1 MSGTTTAETWEY
13 DQLTAQPETLYG
25 ADDLTHL
32 EGLDAVRK
40 RPGMYIGSTDSRGVG
55 HLVNEILDNS
65 TDEGVAGHATRVEVI
80 LHADGSVQVDDDG
93 RGIPTDV
100 HAKSGISGVELVLTR
115 LHAGGKFGG
124 SGYKTSGGLHG
135 VGASAVN
142 ALSRRFD
149 VTVRRGGKVH
159 AMSFRHGV
167 PGVFAGPGPDAA
179 FTPGPGLQVL
189 GAMKRGQ
196 RTGTSIRYWH
206 DARYFETGATL
217 DVEAVR
223 LKVRNTAFLVPG
235 VSYLLRDET
244 GEEPVEET
252 FHFPNGLTDMVE
264 FLAPAGDRPV
274 SGTLLVAGEGT
285 YRENAADANGVM
297 QSNVQRRAEV
307 EIAFRW
313 GTGYDRTVECFTN
326 TIRNAHGGT
335 HRKGFER
342 ALARTLAE
350 AARSARGL
358 LRPKEDA
365 PTLDD
370 VLEGMTAVV
379 HVRIPEPQ
387 FTSQTKDEL
396 STAGI
401 TKVLQ
406 GLVEAHVKAWLE
418 DRRTKAEARTV
429 LQKIVDAA
437 RVRLT
442 QKQQKDA
449 ARRKTALEG
458 ASMPPKLVDCRA
470 TGVDRSELFIVEGDS
485 ALGCFTGDTMVALAS
500 GRSRSFADL
509 AADWAQGIS
518 HFGYTTNKAGRVV
531 VAPLVEPRLTKRD
544 APLVRV
550 TIDNGEMVRCTPDH
564 LFRLRDGSYR
574 RADALAP
581 GDSLMPLYRSLSSKA
596 EGQKL
601 QGYER
606 VWMNDKEEWV
616 YTHYLADAW
625 NLRHGRDSA
634 TNGNVRHH
642 IDIDKRNNDP
652 RNLRRMTWADH
663 SALHAAMMGEHVHAG
678 WREWFAN
685 GGREIR
691 SAMLTAQWRDPAFR
705 EACLARLFTLNE
717 SPAFRAK
724 LEQAFQDWYTALS
737 PDEQRAYAERM
748 RERQATYW
756 SQPEHREAAA
766 ERVRRF
772 FVDPARR
779 AEWRERS
786 LRQWQDHDLR
796 AWRSGKTVEQFA
808 DPTERE
814 RQRNAVSAWHRN
826 NPQFGE
832 QHSRRMRQRMTDPDT
847 GHLARVQAGRA
858 RYVASVPRED
868 RVARQLEGRR
878 LAALRRLAPLL
889 SLADEDLAA
898 AYEAERVRTA
908 RTGLRFDRL
917 LDLYD
922 GDYGRLREA
931 ASLVN
936 HRVVSVE
943 PLDET
948 ADVYDLTVDG
958 YHNFA
963 LEAGVFVHNSARVAR
978 TAEYQALLPIR
989 GKILN
994 VQKANLQQVLD
1005 NAECAAIVQV
1015 LGAGSGRTFDL
1026 SSMRYG
1032 RVLIMADADVDGAH
1046 IRTLLITL
1054 FARYMRPLIE
1064 AGRLYAAMPPLHKIT
1079 TKGRNPQ
1086 TTYTYTQAEMEAT
1099 VRKLEKA
1106 GKQIVTPIPRF
1117 KGLGEMDADELWD
1130 TTMNP
1135 ATRAVRRITLDDV
1148 DAAERILE
1156 LLMGE
1161 KVEPRRNWLIESADR
1176 VDRDAIDA

>member
-1 MSGTTTAETWEY
+1 M
-13 DQLTAQPETLYG
+13 TAQPETLYG

-65 TDEGVAGHATRVEVI
+65 TDEGVGGHATKIEVI

-100 HAKSGISGVELVLTR
+100 HGKSGLSGVELVLTR

-149 VTVRRGGKVH
+149 VTVRRAGKIH
-159 AMSFRHGV
+159 SMSFRHGV
-167 PGVFAGPGPDAA
+167 PGIFDGPGPDAP
-179 FTPGPGLQVL
+179 FTPGPGLQIV
-189 GAMKRGQ
+189 GAMKRRQ
-196 RTGTSIRYWH
+196 PTGTSIRWWH
-206 DARYFETGATL
+206 DPRYFENGATL
-217 DVEAVR
+217 DIEAVR
-223 LKVRNTAFLVPG
+223 LKLRNTAFLVPG
-235 VSYLLRDET
+235 VAYLLRDET
-244 GEEPVEET
+244 GEQPTEES

-274 SGTLLVAGEGT
+274 SGTLLVTGEGT

-307 EIAFRW
+307 EVAFRW
-313 GTGYDRTVECFTN
+313 GTGYERTVECFTN

-350 AARSARGL
+350 AARNTRGL
-358 LRPKEDA
+358 LKPKEDA

-401 TKVLQ
+401 TKVIQ
-406 GLVEAHVKAWLE
+406 GLVEQHLKSWLE
-418 DRRTKAEARTV
+418 DRKTKAEARTV

-458 ASMPPKLVDCRA
+458 ASMPAKLVDCRA
-470 TGVDRSELFIVEGDS
+470 TGIDRSELFIVEGDS
-485 ALGCFTGDTMVALAS
+485 ALGTGRL
-500 GRSRSFADL
+500 SRS
-509 AADWAQGIS
+509 S
-518 HFGYTTNKAGRVV
+518 
-531 VAPLVEPRLTKRD
+531 
-544 APLVRV
+544 
-550 TIDNGEMVRCTPDH
+550 
-564 LFRLRDGSYR
+564 
-574 RADALAP
+574 
-581 GDSLMPLYRSLSSKA
+581 
-596 EGQKL
+596 
-601 QGYER
+601 
-606 VWMNDKEEWV
+606 
-616 YTHYLADAW
+616 
-625 NLRHGRDSA
+625 
-634 TNGNVRHH
+634 
-642 IDIDKRNNDP
+642 
-652 RNLRRMTWADH
+652 
-663 SALHAAMMGEHVHAG
+663 
-678 WREWFAN
+678 
-685 GGREIR
+685 
-691 SAMLTAQWRDPAFR
+691 
-705 EACLARLFTLNE
+705 
-717 SPAFRAK
+717 
-724 LEQAFQDWYTALS
+724 
-737 PDEQRAYAERM
+737 
-748 RERQATYW
+748 
-756 SQPEHREAAA
+756 
-766 ERVRRF
+766 
-772 FVDPARR
+772 
-779 AEWRERS
+779 
-786 LRQWQDHDLR
+786 
-796 AWRSGKTVEQFA
+796 
-808 DPTERE
+808 
-814 RQRNAVSAWHRN
+814 
-826 NPQFGE
+826 
-832 QHSRRMRQRMTDPDT
+832 
-847 GHLARVQAGRA
+847 
-858 RYVASVPRED
+858 
-868 RVARQLEGRR
+868 
-878 LAALRRLAPLL
+878 
-889 SLADEDLAA
+889 
-898 AYEAERVRTA
+898 
-908 RTGLRFDRL
+908 
-917 LDLYD
+917 
-922 GDYGRLREA
+922 
-931 ASLVN
+931 
-936 HRVVSVE
+936 
-943 PLDET
+943 
-948 ADVYDLTVDG
+948 
-958 YHNFA
+958 
-963 LEAGVFVHNSARVAR
+963 
-978 TAEYQALLPIR
+978 EYQALLPIR

-1026 SSMRYG
+1026 SAMRYG

-1086 TTYTYTQAEMEAT
+1086 TIYTYTQAEMEAT

-1117 KGLGEMDADELWD
+1117 KGLGEMDADELWE

-1148 DAAERILE
+1148 EAAERILE

-1176 VDRDAIDA
+1176 VDREAIDA

>member
-1 MSGTTTAETWEY
+1 M
-13 DQLTAQPETLYG
+13 TAQPETLYG

-65 TDEGVAGHATRVEVI
+65 TDEGVAGHATTVDVI

-149 VTVRRGGKVH
+149 VTVRRGGKIH

-167 PGVFAGPGPDAA
+167 PGVFDGAGPDAP
-179 FTPGPGLQVL
+179 FTPGPGLQIV

-196 RTGTSIRYWH
+196 RTGTSIRWWH
-206 DARYFETGATL
+206 DPRYFETGAAL
-217 DVEAVR
+217 DTEAVR
-223 LKVRNTAFLVPG
+223 LKLRNTAFLVPG
-235 VSYLLRDET
+235 VAYRLRDET
-244 GEEPVEET
+244 GEEPVEER

-264 FLAPAGDRPV
+264 YLAPAGDRPV
-274 SGTLLVAGEGT
+274 SGTLLVIGEGT

-307 EIAFRW
+307 EVAFRW
-313 GTGYDRTVECFTN
+313 GTGYERTVECFTN

-342 ALARTLAE
+342 ALARTLAD
-350 AARSARGL
+350 AARNARGL
-358 LRPKEDA
+358 LKPKEDA

-406 GLVEAHVKAWLE
+406 GLIEAHLKSWLD

-458 ASMPPKLVDCRA
+458 AAMPAKLVDCRA
-470 TGVDRSELFIVEGDS
+470 AGIERSELFIVEGDS
-485 ALGCFTGDTMVALAS
+485 ALGTG
-500 GRSRSFADL
+500 R
-509 AADWAQGIS
+509 
-518 HFGYTTNKAGRVV
+518 
-531 VAPLVEPRLTKRD
+531 
-544 APLVRV
+544 
-550 TIDNGEMVRCTPDH
+550 
-564 LFRLRDGSYR
+564 
-574 RADALAP
+574 
-581 GDSLMPLYRSLSSKA
+581 
-596 EGQKL
+596 
-601 QGYER
+601 
-606 VWMNDKEEWV
+606 
-616 YTHYLADAW
+616 
-625 NLRHGRDSA
+625 
-634 TNGNVRHH
+634 
-642 IDIDKRNNDP
+642 
-652 RNLRRMTWADH
+652 
-663 SALHAAMMGEHVHAG
+663 
-678 WREWFAN
+678 
-685 GGREIR
+685 
-691 SAMLTAQWRDPAFR
+691 
-705 EACLARLFTLNE
+705 LAR
-717 SPAFRAK
+717 S
-724 LEQAFQDWYTALS
+724 S
-737 PDEQRAYAERM
+737 
-748 RERQATYW
+748 
-756 SQPEHREAAA
+756 
-766 ERVRRF
+766 
-772 FVDPARR
+772 
-779 AEWRERS
+779 
-786 LRQWQDHDLR
+786 
-796 AWRSGKTVEQFA
+796 
-808 DPTERE
+808 
-814 RQRNAVSAWHRN
+814 
-826 NPQFGE
+826 
-832 QHSRRMRQRMTDPDT
+832 
-847 GHLARVQAGRA
+847 
-858 RYVASVPRED
+858 
-868 RVARQLEGRR
+868 
-878 LAALRRLAPLL
+878 
-889 SLADEDLAA
+889 
-898 AYEAERVRTA
+898 
-908 RTGLRFDRL
+908 
-917 LDLYD
+917 
-922 GDYGRLREA
+922 
-931 ASLVN
+931 
-936 HRVVSVE
+936 
-943 PLDET
+943 
-948 ADVYDLTVDG
+948 
-958 YHNFA
+958 
-963 LEAGVFVHNSARVAR
+963 
-978 TAEYQALLPIR
+978 EYQALLPIR

-1005 NAECAAIVQV
+1005 NVECAAIVQV

-1026 SSMRYG
+1026 SSLRYG

-1064 AGRLYAAMPPLHKIT
+1064 AGRLFAAMPPLHKIT

-1086 TTYTYTQAEMEAT
+1086 TVYTYTQAEMEAT

-1117 KGLGEMDADELWD
+1117 KGLGEMDADELWE

-1161 KVEPRRNWLIESADR
+1161 KVEPRRNWLIDSADR

>member
-1 MSGTTTAETWEY
+1 M
-13 DQLTAQPETLYG
+13 TAQPETLYG

-65 TDEGVAGHATRVEVI
+65 TDEGVGGHATKIEVI

-100 HAKSGISGVELVLTR
+100 HGKSGLSGVELVLTR

-149 VTVRRGGKVH
+149 VTVRRAGKIH
-159 AMSFRHGV
+159 SMSFRHGV
-167 PGVFAGPGPDAA
+167 PGIFDGPGPDAP
-179 FTPGPGLQVL
+179 FTPGPGLQIV
-189 GAMKRGQ
+189 GAMKRRQ
-196 RTGTSIRYWH
+196 PTGTSIRWWH
-206 DARYFETGATL
+206 DPRYFENGATL
-217 DVEAVR
+217 DIEAVR
-223 LKVRNTAFLVPG
+223 LKLRNTAFLVPG
-235 VSYLLRDET
+235 VAYLLRDET
-244 GEEPVEET
+244 GEQPTEES

-274 SGTLLVAGEGT
+274 SGTLLVTGEGT

-307 EIAFRW
+307 EVAFRW
-313 GTGYDRTVECFTN
+313 GTGYERTVECFTN

-350 AARSARGL
+350 AARNTRGL
-358 LRPKEDA
+358 LKPKEDA

-401 TKVLQ
+401 TKVIQ
-406 GLVEAHVKAWLE
+406 GLVEQHLKSWLE
-418 DRRTKAEARTV
+418 DRKTKAEARTV

-458 ASMPPKLVDCRA
+458 ASMPAKLVDCRA
-470 TGVDRSELFIVEGDS
+470 TGIDRSELFIVEGDS
-485 ALGCFTGDTMVALAS
+485 ALGTGRL
-500 GRSRSFADL
+500 SRS
-509 AADWAQGIS
+509 S
-518 HFGYTTNKAGRVV
+518 
-531 VAPLVEPRLTKRD
+531 
-544 APLVRV
+544 
-550 TIDNGEMVRCTPDH
+550 
-564 LFRLRDGSYR
+564 
-574 RADALAP
+574 
-581 GDSLMPLYRSLSSKA
+581 
-596 EGQKL
+596 
-601 QGYER
+601 
-606 VWMNDKEEWV
+606 
-616 YTHYLADAW
+616 
-625 NLRHGRDSA
+625 
-634 TNGNVRHH
+634 
-642 IDIDKRNNDP
+642 
-652 RNLRRMTWADH
+652 
-663 SALHAAMMGEHVHAG
+663 
-678 WREWFAN
+678 
-685 GGREIR
+685 
-691 SAMLTAQWRDPAFR
+691 
-705 EACLARLFTLNE
+705 
-717 SPAFRAK
+717 
-724 LEQAFQDWYTALS
+724 
-737 PDEQRAYAERM
+737 
-748 RERQATYW
+748 
-756 SQPEHREAAA
+756 
-766 ERVRRF
+766 
-772 FVDPARR
+772 
-779 AEWRERS
+779 
-786 LRQWQDHDLR
+786 
-796 AWRSGKTVEQFA
+796 
-808 DPTERE
+808 
-814 RQRNAVSAWHRN
+814 
-826 NPQFGE
+826 
-832 QHSRRMRQRMTDPDT
+832 
-847 GHLARVQAGRA
+847 
-858 RYVASVPRED
+858 
-868 RVARQLEGRR
+868 
-878 LAALRRLAPLL
+878 
-889 SLADEDLAA
+889 
-898 AYEAERVRTA
+898 
-908 RTGLRFDRL
+908 
-917 LDLYD
+917 
-922 GDYGRLREA
+922 
-931 ASLVN
+931 
-936 HRVVSVE
+936 
-943 PLDET
+943 
-948 ADVYDLTVDG
+948 
-958 YHNFA
+958 
-963 LEAGVFVHNSARVAR
+963 
-978 TAEYQALLPIR
+978 EYQALLPIR

-1026 SSMRYG
+1026 SAMRYG

-1117 KGLGEMDADELWD
+1117 KGLGEMDADELWE

-1148 DAAERILE
+1148 EAAERILE

-1176 VDRDAIDA
+1176 VDREAIDA

>member
-1 MSGTTTAETWEY
+1 MNGTTTAETWEY

-65 TDEGVAGHATRVEVI
+65 TDEGVAGHATKVDVI

-167 PGVFAGPGPDAA
+167 PGIFDGDGPDAP
-179 FTPGPGLQVL
+179 FTPGPGLQIV

-196 RTGTSIRYWH
+196 RTGTSIRWWH
-206 DARYFETGATL
+206 DPRYFETGAAL
-217 DVEAVR
+217 DTEAVR
-223 LKVRNTAFLVPG
+223 LKLRNTAFLVPG
-235 VSYLLRDET
+235 VAYRLRDET
-244 GEEPVEET
+244 GEEAVEER
-252 FHFPNGLTDMVE
+252 FHFPDGLTDMVE
-264 FLAPAGDRPV
+264 FLSPAGDRPV
-274 SGTLLVAGEGT
+274 SGTLLVTGEGT

-313 GTGYDRTVECFTN
+313 GTGYERTVECFTN

-342 ALARTLAE
+342 ALARTLAD
-350 AARSARGL
+350 AARAARGL
-358 LRPKEDA
+358 LKPKEDA

-406 GLVEAHVKAWLE
+406 GLVEAHLKSWLE

-458 ASMPPKLVDCRA
+458 AAMPAKLVDCRA
-470 TGVDRSELFIVEGDS
+470 TGVERSELFIVEGDS
-485 ALGCFTGDTMVALAS
+485 ALGTSRMA
-500 GRSRSFADL
+500 RSS
-509 AADWAQGIS
+509 
-518 HFGYTTNKAGRVV
+518 
-531 VAPLVEPRLTKRD
+531 
-544 APLVRV
+544 
-550 TIDNGEMVRCTPDH
+550 
-564 LFRLRDGSYR
+564 
-574 RADALAP
+574 
-581 GDSLMPLYRSLSSKA
+581 
-596 EGQKL
+596 
-601 QGYER
+601 
-606 VWMNDKEEWV
+606 
-616 YTHYLADAW
+616 
-625 NLRHGRDSA
+625 
-634 TNGNVRHH
+634 
-642 IDIDKRNNDP
+642 
-652 RNLRRMTWADH
+652 
-663 SALHAAMMGEHVHAG
+663 
-678 WREWFAN
+678 
-685 GGREIR
+685 
-691 SAMLTAQWRDPAFR
+691 
-705 EACLARLFTLNE
+705 
-717 SPAFRAK
+717 
-724 LEQAFQDWYTALS
+724 
-737 PDEQRAYAERM
+737 
-748 RERQATYW
+748 
-756 SQPEHREAAA
+756 
-766 ERVRRF
+766 
-772 FVDPARR
+772 
-779 AEWRERS
+779 
-786 LRQWQDHDLR
+786 
-796 AWRSGKTVEQFA
+796 
-808 DPTERE
+808 
-814 RQRNAVSAWHRN
+814 
-826 NPQFGE
+826 
-832 QHSRRMRQRMTDPDT
+832 
-847 GHLARVQAGRA
+847 
-858 RYVASVPRED
+858 
-868 RVARQLEGRR
+868 
-878 LAALRRLAPLL
+878 
-889 SLADEDLAA
+889 
-898 AYEAERVRTA
+898 
-908 RTGLRFDRL
+908 
-917 LDLYD
+917 
-922 GDYGRLREA
+922 
-931 ASLVN
+931 
-936 HRVVSVE
+936 
-943 PLDET
+943 
-948 ADVYDLTVDG
+948 
-958 YHNFA
+958 
-963 LEAGVFVHNSARVAR
+963 
-978 TAEYQALLPIR
+978 EYQALLPIR

-1026 SSMRYG
+1026 STMRYG

-1079 TKGRNPQ
+1079 TRGRNPQ
-1086 TTYTYTQAEMEAT
+1086 TVYTYTQAEMEAT

-1148 DAAERILE
+1148 EAAERILE

-1161 KVEPRRNWLIESADR
+1161 KVEPRRNWLIDSADR

>member
-1 MSGTTTAETWEY
+1 MTAEP
-13 DQLTAQPETLYG
+13 DTLYG

-65 TDEGVAGHATRVEVI
+65 TDEGVAGHASNVEVT

-142 ALSRRFD
+142 ALSHRFD
-149 VTVRRGGKVH
+149 VTVRRAGKVH

-167 PGVFAGPGPDAA
+167 PGIFDGDGADAP
-179 FTPGPGLQVL
+179 FTAGPGLQVI

-196 RTGTSIRYWH
+196 RTGTSIRWWH
-206 DARYFETGATL
+206 DARYFETGAAL
-217 DVEAVR
+217 DVDAVR
-223 LKVRNTAFLVPG
+223 TKLRNTAFLVPG
-235 VSYLLRDET
+235 VTYLLRDLT
-244 GEEPVEET
+244 GEAPAEER
-252 FHFPNGLTDMVE
+252 FHYPNGLSDMVE

-274 SGTLLVAGEGT
+274 SGILLVNGEGT

-307 EIAFRW
+307 EVAFRW
-313 GTGYDRTVECFTN
+313 GTGYERTVECFTN

-342 ALARTLAE
+342 ALVRALAD
-350 AARSARGL
+350 AVRNTRGL
-358 LRPKEDA
+358 LKAKEEP

-396 STAGI
+396 STPGI

-406 GLVEAHVKAWLE
+406 GLVDAHVKAWLE

-470 TGVDRSELFIVEGDS
+470 TGIDRSELFIVEGDS
-485 ALGCFTGDTMVALAS
+485 ALGTSRMA
-500 GRSRSFADL
+500 RSS
-509 AADWAQGIS
+509 
-518 HFGYTTNKAGRVV
+518 
-531 VAPLVEPRLTKRD
+531 
-544 APLVRV
+544 
-550 TIDNGEMVRCTPDH
+550 
-564 LFRLRDGSYR
+564 
-574 RADALAP
+574 
-581 GDSLMPLYRSLSSKA
+581 
-596 EGQKL
+596 
-601 QGYER
+601 
-606 VWMNDKEEWV
+606 
-616 YTHYLADAW
+616 
-625 NLRHGRDSA
+625 
-634 TNGNVRHH
+634 
-642 IDIDKRNNDP
+642 
-652 RNLRRMTWADH
+652 
-663 SALHAAMMGEHVHAG
+663 
-678 WREWFAN
+678 
-685 GGREIR
+685 
-691 SAMLTAQWRDPAFR
+691 
-705 EACLARLFTLNE
+705 
-717 SPAFRAK
+717 
-724 LEQAFQDWYTALS
+724 
-737 PDEQRAYAERM
+737 
-748 RERQATYW
+748 
-756 SQPEHREAAA
+756 
-766 ERVRRF
+766 
-772 FVDPARR
+772 
-779 AEWRERS
+779 
-786 LRQWQDHDLR
+786 
-796 AWRSGKTVEQFA
+796 
-808 DPTERE
+808 
-814 RQRNAVSAWHRN
+814 
-826 NPQFGE
+826 
-832 QHSRRMRQRMTDPDT
+832 
-847 GHLARVQAGRA
+847 
-858 RYVASVPRED
+858 
-868 RVARQLEGRR
+868 
-878 LAALRRLAPLL
+878 
-889 SLADEDLAA
+889 
-898 AYEAERVRTA
+898 
-908 RTGLRFDRL
+908 
-917 LDLYD
+917 
-922 GDYGRLREA
+922 
-931 ASLVN
+931 
-936 HRVVSVE
+936 
-943 PLDET
+943 
-948 ADVYDLTVDG
+948 
-958 YHNFA
+958 
-963 LEAGVFVHNSARVAR
+963 
-978 TAEYQALLPIR
+978 EYQALLPIR

-1026 SSMRYG
+1026 ASLRYG

-1079 TKGRNPQ
+1079 TRGRNPQ
-1086 TTYTYTQAEMEAT
+1086 TVYTYTQAEMETT

-1161 KVEPRRNWLIESADR
+1161 KVEPRRNWLIDSADR
-1176 VDRDAIDA
+1176 VDREAIDA

>member
-1 MSGTTTAETWEY
+1 MTAEP
-13 DQLTAQPETLYG
+13 DTLYG

-65 TDEGVAGHATRVEVI
+65 TDEGVAGHAGNVEVI

-149 VTVRRGGKVH
+149 VTVRRAGKVH

-167 PGVFAGPGPDAA
+167 PGIFDGDGPDAR
-179 FTPGPGLQVL
+179 FTAGPGLQVI

-196 RTGTSIRYWH
+196 RTGTSIRWWH
-206 DARYFETGATL
+206 DARYFETGAAL
-217 DVEAVR
+217 DVDAVR
-223 LKVRNTAFLVPG
+223 MKLRNTAFLVPG
-235 VSYLLRDET
+235 VTYLLRDLT
-244 GEEPVEET
+244 GETPAEER
-252 FHFPNGLTDMVE
+252 FHYPNGLSDMVE

-274 SGTLLVAGEGT
+274 SGTLLVNGEGT

-307 EIAFRW
+307 EVAFRW
-313 GTGYDRTVECFTN
+313 GTGYERTVECFTN

-342 ALARTLAE
+342 ALVRALAD
-350 AARSARGL
+350 AIRNTRGL
-358 LRPKEDA
+358 LKAKEEP

-396 STAGI
+396 STTGI

-406 GLVEAHVKAWLE
+406 SLVDAHIKAWLE

-470 TGVDRSELFIVEGDS
+470 TGIDRSELFIVEGDS
-485 ALGCFTGDTMVALAS
+485 ALGTSRMA
-500 GRSRSFADL
+500 RSS
-509 AADWAQGIS
+509 
-518 HFGYTTNKAGRVV
+518 
-531 VAPLVEPRLTKRD
+531 
-544 APLVRV
+544 
-550 TIDNGEMVRCTPDH
+550 
-564 LFRLRDGSYR
+564 
-574 RADALAP
+574 
-581 GDSLMPLYRSLSSKA
+581 
-596 EGQKL
+596 
-601 QGYER
+601 
-606 VWMNDKEEWV
+606 
-616 YTHYLADAW
+616 
-625 NLRHGRDSA
+625 
-634 TNGNVRHH
+634 
-642 IDIDKRNNDP
+642 
-652 RNLRRMTWADH
+652 
-663 SALHAAMMGEHVHAG
+663 
-678 WREWFAN
+678 
-685 GGREIR
+685 
-691 SAMLTAQWRDPAFR
+691 
-705 EACLARLFTLNE
+705 
-717 SPAFRAK
+717 
-724 LEQAFQDWYTALS
+724 
-737 PDEQRAYAERM
+737 
-748 RERQATYW
+748 
-756 SQPEHREAAA
+756 
-766 ERVRRF
+766 
-772 FVDPARR
+772 
-779 AEWRERS
+779 
-786 LRQWQDHDLR
+786 
-796 AWRSGKTVEQFA
+796 
-808 DPTERE
+808 
-814 RQRNAVSAWHRN
+814 
-826 NPQFGE
+826 
-832 QHSRRMRQRMTDPDT
+832 
-847 GHLARVQAGRA
+847 
-858 RYVASVPRED
+858 
-868 RVARQLEGRR
+868 
-878 LAALRRLAPLL
+878 
-889 SLADEDLAA
+889 
-898 AYEAERVRTA
+898 
-908 RTGLRFDRL
+908 
-917 LDLYD
+917 
-922 GDYGRLREA
+922 
-931 ASLVN
+931 
-936 HRVVSVE
+936 
-943 PLDET
+943 
-948 ADVYDLTVDG
+948 
-958 YHNFA
+958 
-963 LEAGVFVHNSARVAR
+963 
-978 TAEYQALLPIR
+978 EYQALLPIR

-1026 SSMRYG
+1026 SALRYG

-1079 TKGRNPQ
+1079 TRGRSPQ
-1086 TTYTYTQAEMEAT
+1086 TVYTYTQAEMETT

-1161 KVEPRRNWLIESADR
+1161 KVEPRRNWLIDSADR